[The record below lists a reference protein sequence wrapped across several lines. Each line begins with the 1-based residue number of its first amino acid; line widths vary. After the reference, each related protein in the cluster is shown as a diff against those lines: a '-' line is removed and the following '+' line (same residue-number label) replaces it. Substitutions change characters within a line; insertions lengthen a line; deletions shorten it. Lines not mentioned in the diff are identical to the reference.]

1 VTDQP
6 RDSLN
11 ILAPTSAKSKL
22 DYLHR
27 QLYRDAAER
36 SGLSRRELLG
46 LGALG
51 LIAAACGGSTNA
63 GGGGGNGGS
72 SPSGGGG
79 NTLAGKPIENQ
90 LVIYNW
96 SEYDAASTTKKFEA
110 NHPSTNVKETYYSSN
125 DELLAKLAAGGTG
138 YDIIVPSQN
147 AVAQLITQN
156 GLMSLDKAL
165 LPNLK
170 NLDPKFVKASY
181 DPTGDFHVIKDY
193 GITMIYYMNTV
204 VSDHPKTM
212 LDFYNLLP
220 KYVSKGRTNIL
231 DGAEEVIPLALMAL
245 GIDPNTDKASDFAK
259 VKKFL
264 LGIRKG
270 VTTIDS
276 SNYINDAIAGKII
289 LGQGWNGDVRRIVQ
303 ARKKQGDITP
313 VLLSGMSEVWSDNWC
328 IPSTA
333 PDPVAA
339 HAWINWL
346 LEPTTA
352 VAEMNY
358 HNYPIP
364 IPSALDQMPAS
375 LKNDPLFNVSTKY
388 TDNYKYILNVNPNVV
403 NQRTQIY
410 GEFKAA

>member
-6 RDSLN
+6 RDTLK
-11 ILAPTSAKSKL
+11 ILAPTSAKPKL
-22 DYLHR
+22 AYLHR

-36 SGLSRRELLG
+36 TGLSRRELLG

-63 GGGGGNGGS
+63 GGGGGGNSGGS
-72 SPSGGGG
+72 PSGGG
-79 NTLAGKPIENQ
+79 NTLAGKPMENQ

-110 NHPSTNVKETYYSSN
+110 NHPGTNVKETFYSSN

-156 GLMSLDKAL
+156 GLMALDKAL

-170 NLDPKFVKASY
+170 NLDPKFLKASY
-181 DPTGDFHVIKDY
+181 DTTGNYHVIKDY
-193 GITMIYYMNTV
+193 GITMIFYMNTV
-204 VSDHPKTM
+204 VTDHPKTM

-231 DGAEEVIPLALMAL
+231 DGAEEVIPLAAMAL

-264 LGIRKG
+264 LSIRKG

-289 LGQGWNGDVRRIVQ
+289 LGQGWNGDVRRIYQ

-313 VLLSGMSEVWSDNWC
+313 VLLEGMSEVWADNWC
-328 IPSTA
+328 IPVSA

-364 IPSALDQMPAS
+364 IPSALSQMPAS
-375 LKNDPLFNVSTKY
+375 LKNDPLFNVPSKY
-388 TDNYKYILNVNPNVV
+388 TDNYKYILNVSPDVV